1 MYRKTD
7 KQTLQPS
14 KELAL
19 VGFSLLGHGLACWQ
33 PTHDG
38 NYLVK
43 TSDTS
48 SKKCAKSSLFLN
60 IKWKIE
66 GQWFR
71 TFSWGW
77 HQIKNSCL
85 FLALKSETSSLYL
98 LLANNKNV
106 ILLVYILGKFIT
118 LHYIRKNLRSCCL
131 SAKLGQHA
139 ATVPVL

>member
-1 MYRKTD
+1 M
-7 KQTLQPS
+7 
-14 KELAL
+14 
-19 VGFSLLGHGLACWQ
+19 GCLLGKQDINDIHPDIFSVHNIDHEVCL
-33 PTHDG
+33 
-38 NYLVK
+38 
-43 TSDTS
+43 
-48 SKKCAKSSLFLN
+48 LFLY
-60 IKWKIE
+60 IGILKYKSGLTSE
-66 GQWFR
+66 GILSGAQWFR

-106 ILLVYILGKFIT
+106 IILAYILGKFIT